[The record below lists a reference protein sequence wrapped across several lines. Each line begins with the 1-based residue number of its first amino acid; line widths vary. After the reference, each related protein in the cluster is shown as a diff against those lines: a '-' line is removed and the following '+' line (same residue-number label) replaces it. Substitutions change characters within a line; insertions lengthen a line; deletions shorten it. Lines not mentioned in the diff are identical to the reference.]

1 MAGIKFVCVEDYEN
15 HAAKVLPAYAL
26 EYYKSGADEEQSL
39 RDNRD
44 AFKR

>member
-1 MAGIKFVCVEDYEN
+1 MAGVKFVSVEDYEN
-15 HAAKVLPAYAL
+15 HAYKVLPTYAL